1 MIIHPNAERIWSIA
15 THYHEYIV
23 RLIVDLECY
32 QPFIS
37 PHITH
42 QILKKRANHF
52 SLQLFFFMNLCIWDI
67 FILTIIFIFTRI
79 YGLCHWKSQYKTTIS
94 WPIADN
100 IHVYQV
106 CICAYAQMKVNKDI
120 CLLITCWKLPS

>member
-42 QILKKRANHF
+42 QILKNGQTTLVFNCFFYEFMHMRHF
-52 SLQLFFFMNLCIWDI
+52 HFDYNFHFYQDIWTVSLE
-67 FILTIIFIFTRI
+67 
-79 YGLCHWKSQYKTTIS
+79 K
-94 WPIADN
+94 PI
-100 IHVYQV
+100 
-106 CICAYAQMKVNKDI
+106 
-120 CLLITCWKLPS
+120 

>member
-52 SLQLFFFMNLCIWDI
+52 SLQLFFFYEFMHMTHFHFDYNFHFYQDIWTVS
-67 FILTIIFIFTRI
+67 LE
-79 YGLCHWKSQYKTTIS
+79 K
-94 WPIADN
+94 PI
-100 IHVYQV
+100 
-106 CICAYAQMKVNKDI
+106 
-120 CLLITCWKLPS
+120 